1 MAQCITCG
9 KTLTSDE
16 IGLHK
21 KLVNRGATE
30 YMCIT
35 CLGKRFRC
43 SEERL
48 REKIEDDPAEPQ
60 FILTRRGVGYVFGA

>member
-1 MAQCITCG
+1 MAQCIQCG
-9 KTLTSDE
+9 KTLTNDE

-48 REKIEDDPAEPQ
+48 REKIEEFRAMGCMLFAAKKEN
-60 FILTRRGVGYVFGA
+60 